1 MKSQKKSINDPH
13 WATEAAYKNGYAKG
27 QEDVA
32 EQNRRLRNAII
43 LLEKEYEKALKS
55 DFVRDPVA
63 YALYHTW
70 KQVDEQR

>member
-1 MKSQKKSINDPH
+1 MQIKIYE
-13 WATEAAYKNGYAKG
+13 ATEQANKNGYAKG
-27 QEDVA
+27 RTDAA

-55 DFVRDPVA
+55 DFVRDTVA

-70 KQVDEQR
+70 KKVEEEKK